1 MKKANGKNTKESFHF
16 IGFKAAFDTVW
27 RKALWKMLRSIGVDQ
42 NIVNIIED
50 MYDRTEC
57 AIQIDGKLT
66 ECKLLS
72 NETDSLFIDGEEVER
87 VVKFIFLGSVVPEVS
102 VDVMRRIALASTA
115 FGKLKKNVWS
125 RNDLSLRIKSRLF
138 YTLIIPIAIY
148 ACETWSW

>member
-1 MKKANGKNTKESFHF
+1 
-16 IGFKAAFDTVW
+16 
-27 RKALWKMLRSIGVDQ
+27 MLRSIGVDQ

-115 FGKLKKNVWS
+115 FGKLKKNLWS
-125 RNDLSLRIKSRLF
+125 RNDLSL
-138 YTLIIPIAIY
+138 
-148 ACETWSW
+148 